1 MANTRRLVLDVLKP
15 HKPSILEMA
24 EKLSEVENVSSV
36 NTILYEIDEKVE
48 NIKITIVGDKL
59 DFDRINDRIEEL
71 GGSVHSIDEAV
82 CGENIINEVKTPQG

>member
-15 HKPSILEMA
+15 HKPSILDMA
-24 EKLSEVENVSSV
+24 EKLSDIEHVKSV

-48 NIKITIVGDKL
+48 NIKITIVGDDL
-59 DFDRINDRIEEL
+59 DYDRIRDSIENL

-82 CGENIINEVKTPQG
+82 CGEDIINEVKTPQG